1 MTYEESA
8 EAPNLI
14 GGIQMSDIPKS
25 IKKLALS
32 RDLKP
37 TIRIGKSG
45 ITESL
50 VAEISDQLLTKSV
63 VKIKINRGLFDKNDL
78 KNVWLHLETS
88 TNSRL
93 VSSRGNVGVLWKP

>member
-1 MTYEESA
+1 MK
-8 EAPNLI
+8 N
-14 GGIQMSDIPKS
+14 IPTE

-45 ITESL
+45 LTDNL
-50 VAEISDQLLTKSV
+50 VSEIATQLGSKKL

-78 KNVWLHLETS
+78 QKLWEHLS
-88 TNSRL
+88 DITNSTI
-93 VSSRGNVGVLWKP
+93 VSVRGNVGVLWKH

>member
-1 MTYEESA
+1 VG
-8 EAPNLI
+8 PNLI
-14 GGIQMSDIPKS
+14 GEIQMSEIPKN

-32 RDLKP
+32 RDLKA

-45 ITESL
+45 ITENL
-50 VAEISDQLLTKSV
+50 IAEISDQLSTKSI
-63 VKIKINRGLFDKNDL
+63 VKIKINRGLFDKSDL
-78 KNVWLHLETS
+78 KNLWLHLEIS